1 MTGRQRLCIA
11 IVLSAL
17 AHVLTFTDIE
27 WSWPWQDESSDEILS
42 KKPAEEL
49 KRVKLA
55 FAKPK
60 PESEWPM
67 VYLLKPDAPKTIE
80 RAKPVAIKPKPKTT
94 PKPEIIVKAT
104 EPTISDDLPNEI
116 IADIP
121 APEIIEPAPS
131 FPIQVTALQ
140 RASYYGFQLKLTQQ
154 WFMEGFRYAII
165 NNASKF
171 GFTATL
177 SSEGQV
183 SPEGLHPEHYRLLLN
198 NNLKQYADFD
208 RGAGVVIH
216 GKAGHRETAPIT
228 PDFQDMAS
236 LPYHVAVSYSGE
248 AEKRLMVTTGSS
260 VYEIALNIISEDQL
274 KLPGGVL
281 RTIHLTGSRIRSD
294 GTRQSGYDIWLAP
307 GLRNFPVK
315 FRGPDS
321 KGNILEMA
329 VMTLMFDGK
338 AVFGKDV
345 VFEPVTASE
354 EALPESVLPEIIGNT
369 HALPEPSIT
378 ESPPVR
384 KPTAEDA
391 VTDNK
396 TPAASDDSTE

>member
-27 WSWPWQDESSDEILS
+27 WSWPWQDESSDEVLS

-60 PESEWPM
+60 PESEWPV
-67 VYLLKPDAPKTIE
+67 VYLLKPDAPVIVE
-80 RAKPVAIKPKPKTT
+80 QAKPVAAKPKTT

-104 EPTISDDLPNEI
+104 EPTISDDLLNEI
-116 IADIP
+116 VADAP

-131 FPIQVTALQ
+131 FPVQVTALQ

-198 NNLKQYADFD
+198 NDLKQYADFD
-208 RGAGVVIH
+208 RDAGVVIH

-345 VFEPVTASE
+345 VFEPTSASE
-354 EALPESVLPEIIGNT
+354 DALPESMLPEIIGNT
-369 HALPEPSIT
+369 NALPEPSTT
-378 ESPPVR
+378 ESPPVPE
-384 KPTAEDA
+384 PTAEDA
-391 VTDNK
+391 LIGNK
-396 TPAASDDSTE
+396 TPAASDDSAE